1 MTINDASNPSLADA
15 LEALDK
21 ASLTQIQKRDT
32 RSAVVTF
39 CKALGLSP
47 SDVPA
52 NMAYARRKLEGMSY
66 TALGFSKGRWSNIKT
81 GVARAIGLVGKTYP
95 SRNTAPL
102 LPEWEELL
110 DATPKS
116 LNRKLSAGARFLSNR
131 CVTPSTVILADLLAY
146 RGTIL
151 NDRLR
156 ANAEQAWDHFLW
168 AWNGAAE
175 RMPDTWPQIE
185 IARTAKREVYVFP
198 FAFFPESFEADVT
211 AYADRLRNV
220 DLDEDGPIR
229 PARPATIKTR
239 IYQLRAAASALAH
252 SDVDPATIVSI
263 ATLVE
268 VDNFKATLHFFMQR
282 AGGKSSANV
291 AQMATCLRNAARHF
305 VKVDDAHDKHLA
317 RLCRRVAVQG
327 GGLTAKNRDRL
338 RPFDDPEVAQDFLCL
353 PDTIRQHIQRD
364 KRAPAQKAVDAQ
376 LAAAIA
382 LLQAIPIRIANLA
395 AIDLNRHMK
404 PQRRDV
410 HLVISEAETKNRQ
423 PIDFNIPPYAL
434 DILRWYIRDY
444 RPFLMSEPTD
454 ALFPGRG
461 GQPKSAHTL
470 GEQIKKIV
478 FRFTGLAF
486 NVHLFRH
493 FAGKVFLDRQPGS
506 YEIVRQV
513 LGHKRIDTTTSFYSG
528 AEVQR
533 ASTVFNQLVDDLRG
547 RHSLSPA
554 QRRRKRT

>member
-1 MTINDASNPSLADA
+1 MTHNDQHKPTLADA
-15 LEALDK
+15 LVALVD
-21 ASLTQIQKRDT
+21 APLTDIQKRDT

-39 CKALGLSP
+39 CKVLGPSP
-47 SDVPA
+47 ADVPA

-102 LPEWEELL
+102 LPEWEDLL

-116 LNRKLSAGARFLSNR
+116 LIRKLSAGARFLSSR
-131 CVTPSTVILADLLAY
+131 GATPSTVILAELLAY
-146 RGTIL
+146 RDTIL

-168 AWNGAAE
+168 AWNRAAG

-185 IARTAKREVYVFP
+185 IPRTAKREVYVYP
-198 FAFFPESFEADVT
+198 FAFFPQEFEADVI
-211 AYADRLRNV
+211 AYADRLRNI
-220 DLDEDGPIR
+220 DLDEDGPVR

-239 IYQLRAAASALAH
+239 TYQLRAAASVLAR
-252 SDVDPATIVSI
+252 SGADPATIDSI
-263 ATLVE
+263 AKLVE
-268 VDNFKATLHFFMQR
+268 VDNFKAILHFFMQR
-282 AGGKSSANV
+282 AGGKTSSNV

-327 GGLTAKNRDRL
+327 GGLTSKNRERL
-338 RPFDDPEVAQDFLCL
+338 RPFDDPDVARDFLCL
-353 PDTIRQHIQRD
+353 PETIRQHVERD
-364 KRAPAQKAVDAQ
+364 KRAPAQKAVAAQ

-382 LLQAIPIRIANLA
+382 LLQAIPIRVANLA
-395 AIDLNRHMK
+395 VIDLNRHLK
-404 PQRRDV
+404 SLRKDV
-410 HLVISEAETKNRQ
+410 HLVISEVETKNRQ
-423 PIDFNIPPYAL
+423 TIDFKIPPYAL

-444 RPFLMSEPTD
+444 RPFLMREPTD
-454 ALFPGRG
+454 ALFPGPSD
-461 GQPKSAHTL
+461 QPKSSHTL
-470 GEQIKKIV
+470 GEQIKKAV
-478 FRFTGLAF
+478 FKFTGLAF

-493 FAGKVFLDRQPGS
+493 FAGKVFLDQQPGS
-506 YEIVRQV
+506 YEVVRQV
-513 LGHKRIDTTTSFYSG
+513 LGHKRIDTTTGFYSG

-533 ASTVFNQLVDDLRG
+533 ASTVFNQLVDDLRSQ
-547 RHSLSPA
+547 HSPSA
-554 QRRRKRT
+554 ARRQRRRT